1 MSDYNGLE
9 ESDYNPFED
18 DKQDQFL
25 NIKNTIPDAYQDKSL
40 FEGFKEQL
48 SRIQSDLNKSH
59 TSDSTCNASQSTLVS
74 PNTETSDQSTA
85 VNSLQVSPNTQDQF
99 SPNTLKELNNEIEIN
114 ASNLANLDEICKE
127 KDSLTK
133 ASINE
138 RLLEER
144 KDLLD
149 QKSKHLNSV
158 VSEAKRLPMNDT
170 DMNGL
175 CKEISELK
183 ANVDKLVIKTNNL
196 KYRSLSQSDASQSKE
211 N

>member
-1 MSDYNGLE
+1 MAWAWANS
-9 ESDYNPFED
+9 
-18 DKQDQFL
+18 
-25 NIKNTIPDAYQDKSL
+25 
-40 FEGFKEQL
+40 
-48 SRIQSDLNKSH
+48 
-59 TSDSTCNASQSTLVS
+59 NASQSTLVS
-74 PNTETSDQSTA
+74 PNNLTSDKSTA

-99 SPNTLKELNNEIEIN
+99 NPNTLKELNNEIEIN
-114 ASNLANLDEICKE
+114 ASNLANMDEICKE
-127 KDSLTK
+127 KHSPTK

-144 KDLLD
+144 KSLLD

-170 DMNGL
+170 DVDSL

-183 ANVDKLVIKTNNL
+183 ANVDKLVIKTDNL
-196 KYRSLSQSDASQSKE
+196 KYRSLSESNQSKE